1 MMADVL
7 HEGSGGPVDKAK
19 KTSQAERMAA
29 KLRENLHRRKDQAR
43 ARSGL
48 EPKVQREQTR
58 RPDDTPEPKNDA

>member
-1 MMADVL
+1 M
-7 HEGSGGPVDKAK
+7 DKAK

-48 EPKVQREQTR
+48 EPKGQREQTR